1 MLGDGKEGAENKS
14 QGLASLEELN
24 EGEKHRLGVS
34 VLLTACHV
42 TASWAAVL
50 LIRQQGQVVPR
61 VCFTRTS
68 KWQGEVSLASPTSNS
83 QMAQ

>member
-34 VLLTACHV
+34 VLLTACQV
-42 TASWAAVL
+42 SWAGVL

-68 KWQGEVSLASPTSNS
+68 K
-83 QMAQ
+83 